1 MSRNPLP
8 ERPVGPLATPSR
20 KKRVSSA
27 LLALTTMMTPA
38 LVNFTATPAQ
48 AATVSKIEVSG
59 SKDNTYQASATSTL
73 FAKQGATVKFKLTT
87 STDTKCVEL
96 RGIGF
101 QHSSTAK
108 SEWTFDTTAPAG
120 DGEKVLTAFA
130 SPDYKLEN
138 DNTFKDCKGDT
149 KSLEGK
155 YVLDNTAP
163 TLTSA
168 LNKTVSSFGW
178 VKENVTGTWTAG
190 DGTGSG
196 VKSGPTPG
204 SFTREAN
211 GIETYSS
218 EATDQVGNKGTGSV
232 TVRLDKADPS
242 ITPTETKNTNGTTT
256 VKFVCADSNSGG
268 GEASGIA
275 TCVADGTSPA
285 SDSKTV
291 QPGETVTG
299 TATDKAGN
307 TKTASV
313 TVAKGDTTAPL
324 LSGAPQGTANDDGW
338 YRDDVTVKWTA
349 SDPESGIPTP
359 PADTKITAEGKGLTS
374 TTSVKNGAGLE
385 TTATSTPAVNIDRTA
400 PTTGISGTS
409 NDWVNG
415 AVNVT
420 LSPST
425 NDLSGIASTT
435 YTINGGTP
443 QSGTSFSLANEGTH
457 TVSYFSTDKA
467 GNAEEAKTATIKID
481 KTAPT
486 IGHKFTPLTYT
497 DGAWTNQ
504 DVTVT
509 FECADQGG
517 SGLKDCTAPVT
528 KTTEGEGQ
536 QVVGTATDNAGNS
549 ANNTATVS
557 IDKTKP
563 VIDAVASGTKNAAG
577 WYQADVTVSFPASD
591 ALSGIASSSA
601 AEVLA
606 EGKNQSASGTATDR
620 AGNSNG
626 AGVSGINVDKTKPE
640 LSGSAPDGWHN
651 GDVTVTWQAS
661 DALSGLANGVPA
673 ASTVKGEGSNLSAT
687 TSVSDVAGN
696 DRTTTVS
703 GIKIDRSKPTTTAEV
718 AQAPESGWYQS
729 GPQVTLKGSDNLSG
743 ATTFYTVNGGA
754 KQTYSAPFT
763 VGAEGT
769 NTVVFWSVDGAGN
782 IEDAPAP
789 LTLKVDSKVP
799 STTVLLPPAPES
811 GWFITSGLPVAFQ
824 AQDGANGSG
833 IAATYYSINT
843 IDDGA
848 VKKYGEKFTQS
859 LPDGENKITF
869 WSVDIA
875 GNVEAKE
882 TVTQTVT
889 VNVDTTPPTISGKAI
904 NADGT
909 ERKANGH
916 GWFNSPVD
924 VKFTCADSGSG
935 LQTGVA
941 GCAGDT
947 TLTNDGK
954 DQTTPGNA
962 VDVAGNKS
970 STVFG
975 PVDIDQTKPTLS
987 GTAATTGRS
996 AAGWYK
1002 DDATV
1007 TWTGVDPL
1015 SGIDPASQPAPTTVT
1030 GEGNAL
1036 VAGPVTIKD
1045 KAGNTSAEA
1054 KVEGIQIDRTA
1065 PSISGTAVN
1074 VDGTERKANAD
1085 GWFNSG
1091 VRVSFTAIDALSGIQ
1106 DKPSDVVLD
1115 EDGANQSA
1123 KGTTTDL
1130 ANNANSA
1137 TVTGINIDSKA
1148 PQTSAN
1154 NKCDGDNGFCRGQ
1167 TATVTLNAVDQA
1179 GLSGVKEIRYIV
1191 NGGQEK
1197 SAAGASTEVLVPL
1210 AAKSGTATVEY
1221 WAVDKA
1227 GNAETKGGVSLKYD
1241 NIAPTVT
1248 HVVDPKANANGWNNT
1263 SATVTFS
1270 AKDDDGG
1277 SGVDTASVTAPVT
1290 VSAETP
1296 ATGEVVNGSAKDL
1309 AGNTGTD
1316 SATVKLDKTVP
1327 TITAAIKAGTVGA
1340 NGWYTGPVTV
1350 GFTCGDTLSGI
1361 ATCPADVVLNG
1372 DGKDQTASGTAVDMA
1387 GNEASAKVSG
1397 INIDSVKPAITVTG
1411 AKASYTLGE
1420 AHGITCSATD
1430 ATSGVDANGCKVTVT
1445 GGTANGVGTFTYTAT
1460 AKDNAGH
1467 VQTTSNTYTVLYKWE
1482 GFLQPINDTAHQVG
1496 TSTSIFKAGSTVPA
1510 KFQLKKADGTV
1521 VQANTAPA
1529 WLTPAKGSATS
1540 AAVDETAYSDPA
1552 TSGSTYSWSST
1563 DSQYRYN
1570 YGTAKTQ
1577 ANYYWRIGTKL
1588 DDGQIYYVNLG
1599 LR

>member
-1 MSRNPLP
+1 M
-8 ERPVGPLATPSR
+8 
-20 KKRVSSA
+20 
-27 LLALTTMMTPA
+27 
-38 LVNFTATPAQ
+38 
-48 AATVSKIEVSG
+48 
-59 SKDNTYQASATSTL
+59 
-73 FAKQGATVKFKLTT
+73 
-87 STDTKCVEL
+87 
-96 RGIGF
+96 
-101 QHSSTAK
+101 
-108 SEWTFDTTAPAG
+108 
-120 DGEKVLTAFA
+120 
-130 SPDYKLEN
+130 
-138 DNTFKDCKGDT
+138 
-149 KSLEGK
+149 
-155 YVLDNTAP
+155 
-163 TLTSA
+163 
-168 LNKTVSSFGW
+168 
-178 VKENVTGTWTAG
+178 
-190 DGTGSG
+190 
-196 VKSGPTPG
+196 
-204 SFTREAN
+204 
-211 GIETYSS
+211 
-218 EATDQVGNKGTGSV
+218 
-232 TVRLDKADPS
+232 
-242 ITPTETKNTNGTTT
+242 
-256 VKFVCADSNSGG
+256 
-268 GEASGIA
+268 
-275 TCVADGTSPA
+275 
-285 SDSKTV
+285 
-291 QPGETVTG
+291 
-299 TATDKAGN
+299 
-307 TKTASV
+307 

-324 LSGAPQGTANDDGW
+324 LSGAPQGTANNDGW
-338 YRDDVTVKWTA
+338 YNGDVTVKWTA

-374 TTSVKNGAGLE
+374 STSVTNGAGLT
-385 TTATSTPAVNIDRTA
+385 TTATSSPAVNIDRTA
-400 PTTGISGTS
+400 PTTGIGGTS

-415 AVNVT
+415 SVNVT

-435 YTINGGTP
+435 YTINGGAP
-443 QSGTSFSLANEGTH
+443 QTGTSFSLANEGTH

-467 GNAEEAKTATIKID
+467 GNAETAKTATIKID

-486 IGHKFTPLTYT
+486 IGHKFTPLAYT

-601 AEVLA
+601 AKVLA
-606 EGKNQSASGTATDR
+606 EGKNQSANGTATDR
-620 AGNSNG
+620 AGNSNS
-626 AGVSGINVDKTKPE
+626 ASVSGINVDKTKPE

-673 ASTVKGEGSNLSAT
+673 PSTVKGEGANLSAT

-703 GIKIDRSKPTTTAEV
+703 GIKIDRSKPTTTAEI
-718 AQAPESGWYQS
+718 AQAPASGWYQT
-729 GPQVTLKGSDNLSG
+729 GPLVTLTGSDNLSG

-763 VGAEGT
+763 VSTPGT

-789 LTLKVDSKVP
+789 LTLKVDGAAP
-799 STTVLLPPAPES
+799 STTVLLPPVPES
-811 GWFITSGLPVAFQ
+811 GWYITSGLPVAFA
-824 AQDGANGSG
+824 AQDGTNGSG
-833 IAATYYSINT
+833 TAATYYSINT
-843 IDDGA
+843 IDNGA
-848 VKKYGEKFTQS
+848 TKRYGEPFTQS

-882 TVTQTVT
+882 TITQTVS
-889 VNVDTTPPTISGKAI
+889 VNVDTTPPSISGKAV

-909 ERKANGH
+909 ERKTNGH
-916 GWFNSPVD
+916 GWYNSPVD
-924 VKFTCADSGSG
+924 VKFTCADTGSG

-947 TLTNDGK
+947 TLANDATLDVDGSVK
-954 DQTTPGNA
+954 GATATGDA

-970 STVFG
+970 SITFG
-975 PVDIDQTKPTLS
+975 PVLIDQTKPTLS
-987 GTAATTGRS
+987 GAASATGRN

-1002 DDATV
+1002 GDATV

-1015 SGIDPASQPAPTTVT
+1015 SGIDPATQPAATTVT
-1030 GEGNAL
+1030 GEGAAL

-1045 KAGNTSAEA
+1045 KAGNTSLEA
-1054 KVEGIQIDRTA
+1054 KVEGIKIDRTA
-1065 PSISGTAVN
+1065 PSISGATVN
-1074 VDGTERKANAD
+1074 EDGTPRAANAD

-1091 VRVSFTAIDALSGIQ
+1091 VKVAFKATDDLSGVQ
-1106 DKPSDVVLD
+1106 EVVGGKTLLT
-1115 EDGANQSA
+1115 DGANQSVTGSA
-1123 KGTTTDL
+1123 TDL
-1130 ANNANSA
+1130 ADNSA
-1137 TVTGINIDSKA
+1137 STTVTGVNIDSQA
-1148 PQTSAN
+1148 PSTTAN
-1154 NKCDGDNGFCRGQ
+1154 NSCDGSNGWCRGK
-1167 TATVTLNAVDQA
+1167 TATVVLDALDQV
-1179 GLSGVKEIRYIV
+1179 GLSGVKEIRYAI
-1191 NGGQEK
+1191 NGNPEQ
-1197 SAAGASTEVLVPL
+1197 SAAGASATLTVPL
-1210 AAKSGTATVEY
+1210 EAKSGTATVAY
-1221 WAVDKA
+1221 YAVDKA
-1227 GNAETKGGVSLKYD
+1227 GNKEAAGKVSLKYD

-1248 HVVDPKANANGWNNT
+1248 HTVTPAANAAGWSKADT
-1263 SATVTFS
+1263 LVHFD
-1270 AKDDDGG
+1270 AKDDDLG
-1277 SGVDTASVTAPVT
+1277 SGVDTATITPDTTVTAQ
-1290 VSAETP
+1290 
-1296 ATGEVVNGSAKDL
+1296 ATKAADGTITGQVVNGSAKDL
-1309 AGNTGTD
+1309 AGNLGTD
-1316 SATVKLDKTVP
+1316 SVTVKLDKTVP
-1327 TITAAIKAGTVGA
+1327 TISAAIKSGTLGS
-1340 NGWYTGPVTV
+1340 NGYYTGPVTV
-1350 GFTCGDTLSGI
+1350 GFECGDALSGI
-1361 ATCPADVVLNG
+1361 ATCPSDVVLNG
-1372 DGKDQTASGTAVDMA
+1372 DGKDQSVSGTAVDNA

-1397 INIDSVKPAITVTG
+1397 VNIDSLKPTVTVTG

-1420 AHGITCSATD
+1420 AHGITCAATD
-1430 ATSGVDANGCKVTVT
+1430 ATSGVDANGCKVTVI
-1445 GGTANGVGTFTYTAT
+1445 GGTANGVGSFTYTAT
-1460 AKDNAGH
+1460 AKDTAG
-1467 VQTTSNTYTVLYKWE
+1467 NTQSVSGAYTVIYKWE

-1540 AAVDETAYSDPA
+1540 AAVDEAAYSDPA
-1552 TSGSTYSWSST
+1552 TSGSTFSWSST